1 MSNLVRFEKV
11 DNELNILRIGGKSF
25 LPPDV
30 EWPTNPNGEKMVFIF
45 NIPTNFLNSTLQF
58 NYPKDQVISVFTTYN
73 REDYFLDSIVY
84 NGDIE
89 ELQNIKNGY
98 TKVILHSVAS
108 PRNDA
113 DFLISAREIVIDKEM
128 NEFDGYYEG
137 GLCMVFIL
145 HPQIIGIPGRYQMLE
160 ELMLYMKEK
169 PDIWFAQGNEIADDF
184 C

>member
-113 DFLISAREIVIDKEM
+113 DFLISAREIVIDKETLQCKELLLKEED
-128 NEFDGYYEG
+128 NISYFQHAGKIYHTIESYEKNKNTKY
-137 GLCMVFIL
+137 
-145 HPQIIGIPGRYQMLE
+145 II
-160 ELMLYMKEK
+160 
-169 PDIWFAQGNEIADDF
+169 
-184 C
+184 

>member
-11 DNELNILRIGGKSF
+11 DDELNILRIGGKSF

-128 NEFDGYYEG
+128 NEFDDYNGSLFG
-137 GLCMVFIL
+137 ANPVFLQEEKLELAFLSIL
-145 HPQIIGIPGRYQMLE
+145 HA
-160 ELMLYMKEK
+160 
-169 PDIWFAQGNEIADDF
+169 DIWRRFSRRISRYLLF
-184 C
+184 R